1 MTPGRIHVNI
11 FGYEYS
17 LLSDDDESYVKE
29 VAQYI
34 DEKMREIDKN
44 QSINSPTRVA
54 VLAALNI
61 ADELFQERSY
71 RERLTDQLNEES
83 RKLSQDILAHLQE

>member
-1 MTPGRIHVNI
+1 MPPERMRVNI

-17 LLSDDDESYVKE
+17 LISDDDEKYVKK

-71 RERLTDQLNEES
+71 REKITDQLNEEC
-83 RKLSQDILAHLQE
+83 RRLNQNILEHLQE

>member
-1 MTPGRIHVNI
+1 MTPDRMRVNI

-17 LLSDDDESYVKE
+17 LMSDDDENYVKK

-34 DEKMREIDKN
+34 DEKMRDIDKN
-44 QSINSPTRVA
+44 QSIKSPTRVA

-71 RERLTDQLNEES
+71 REKLTDQLNEES
-83 RKLSQDILAHLQE
+83 RKLNQNILEHLQE